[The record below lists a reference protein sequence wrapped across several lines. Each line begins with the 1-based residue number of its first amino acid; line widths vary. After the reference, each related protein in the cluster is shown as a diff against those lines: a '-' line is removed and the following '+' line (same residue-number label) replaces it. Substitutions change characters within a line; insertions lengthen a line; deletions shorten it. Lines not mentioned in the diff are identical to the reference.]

1 VNNLISPTL
10 LMKKPNERKVIFN
23 GFCELIS
30 NNESIHR
37 KVKIY
42 YEWIPNIVIKASI
55 KEVPFK
61 FAHSNTDRLII
72 KGPNFN
78 INNFFI
84 TNITGLIDADIIGIV
99 NGSFKKGEI
108 KPKEKI
114 FKIEFSLFNLRNYF
128 GSNIYFENSKGKHW
142 TRGELHFFSKN
153 TELIIHKY
161 FKDDIQRNLLS
172 KYGGFLSTHGGCLI
186 FSRGINKEDYHNYV
200 NRLGVFFSFINGRR
214 CYPNFIR
221 IYNEKNTI
229 IQKDFT
235 PYFVDVDKSVSSW
248 IPHIID
254 SKFQD
259 LWPKFLERF
268 ENPEDFEK
276 IDLII
281 HWYLEALNNSGFIN
295 GSIILIQNSFELL
308 FNWIFNEKKI
318 IISNESL
325 DKLRASDKIRLLLD
339 KFNIDFNL
347 PEIYLEKYKEEIK
360 KDVSLKDFSYQFT
373 EMRNHFVHFKKSK
386 KSKIITKPEEFSWAL
401 LNTSIF
407 NLEQI
412 ILKILGYDGKIK
424 SRVHTNMWRGTNEID
439 LLP

>member
-1 VNNLISPTL
+1 MNNLLYPTL

-23 GFCELIS
+23 GFCELIA
-30 NNESIHR
+30 NNESIKR

-42 YEWIPNIVIKASI
+42 YEWIPSIVIKAAI
-55 KEVPFK
+55 KDIPFK
-61 FAHSNTDRLII
+61 FVHSNSNGLII

-78 INNFFI
+78 ISNFFI
-84 TNITGLIDADIIGIV
+84 TNITGLIDSDIIGII
-99 NGSFKKGEI
+99 NGFYKQGFI

-114 FKIEFSLFNLRNYF
+114 FKIEFSLLNFRNYF
-128 GSNIYFENSKGKHW
+128 GNNIYFENSKGKHW

-161 FKDDIQRNLLS
+161 FKEDVQRNLLS

-186 FSRGINKEDYHNYV
+186 FKEGITEDEYNKYIS
-200 NRLGVFFSFINGRR
+200 RLGVFISFINGRR
-214 CYPNFIR
+214 SYPNFIK
-221 IYNEKNTI
+221 IYNEENKI

-235 PYFVDVDKSVSSW
+235 SYFVDVDKPVSSW

-259 LWPKFLERF
+259 LWPNFLERF
-268 ENPEDFEK
+268 EDPEDFER

-308 FNWIFNEKKI
+308 FNWMFNEEKN
-318 IISNESL
+318 IISSESL
-325 DKLRASDKIRLLLD
+325 DKLRSSDKIRLLLD
-339 KFNIDFNL
+339 KFNIDFDL
-347 PEIYLEKYKEEIK
+347 PEFYIEKYAKEIK
-360 KDVSLKDFSYQFT
+360 ADVSLKDFSYQFT
-373 EMRNHFVHFKKSK
+373 EFRNHFVHYKKSK
-386 KSKIITKPEEFSWAL
+386 RAKITTKPEGFSWAL

-412 ILKILGYDGKIK
+412 ILKVLGYKGKVK
-424 SRVHTNMWRGTNEID
+424 SRVHMNRWRGTNEID
-439 LLP
+439 FSS